1 MPGRR
6 SVDRDAQIRR
16 LRTLVEASRTLTSEL
31 DVQDLL
37 HEILRSAIRLVPAAE
52 AGVLLLYDSQRGQ
65 LAVHHAIGFTPGV
78 YEVVLDPGESMSGRV
93 FLERQPL
100 MCATPEEAREAMGT
114 ASELTLQRFAD
125 ATGGAQYPQSAL
137 CAPLVY
143 KGEAL
148 GAMVLETYRVPRA
161 FEPFDLDLF
170 DALAQHAAI
179 GIAHARLYDTERQ
192 ARFRIEALHAE
203 LQRERDELS
212 HRLDAHDA
220 LGEIVRDGLPL
231 SALAGRVARATQGTV
246 VLLDALY
253 RVRAAEP
260 AVEAEHAQDLH
271 LAGWTELRTVLR
283 DAARTR
289 AQQAAMINKAGGRH
303 LLVSPAVG
311 GGEVLGFAVQ
321 VGERPPALVE
331 RSTLESAGL
340 IAATELLR
348 ERAREEG
355 EIRRRAEILDLLLSG
370 QVPGPGHPLHG
381 LQPPLVV
388 GLGELAAGEDGA
400 GPRLFRALV
409 ATVQQ
414 EVERLRPQATVTV
427 KGRHAV
433 VLWGPVDGRGPRRL
447 ASTLDAAG
455 QSLQRVTGGAG
466 AQFAV
471 SELVESLSDLAGV
484 YEEGRLALEIRR
496 ETGRTERVTLVGD
509 LGAYRLIARA
519 ASGPEALE
527 LARRVLGPIEEH
539 DRERGRGLLTT
550 LRAYLAEGGSVRA
563 AATQLG
569 VHPHTVQYRLD
580 RVQDLTGL
588 RLSRPE
594 DRMTLDLALRIH
606 GVATRVLDT

>member
-1 MPGRR
+1 MAPRR
-6 SVDRDAQIRR
+6 SVDREAQIRR

-52 AGVLLLYDSQRGQ
+52 AGVLLLYDAQRGQ
-65 LAVHHAIGFTPGV
+65 LAVHHAIGFTPSV

-125 ATGGAQYPQSAL
+125 ATGGARYPQSAL

-271 LAGWTELRTVLR
+271 LAAWTELRTVLR

-289 AQQAAMINKAGGRH
+289 AQQAAGVGGRH

-331 RSTLESAGL
+331 RSTLESAAL

-414 EVERLRPQATVTV
+414 EVERLRPPATVTV

-433 VLWGPVDGRGPRRL
+433 VLWGPVDAKGPRRL
-447 ASTLDAAG
+447 ATALDAAG
-455 QSLQRVTGGAG
+455 QSLQRVADGAG
-466 AQFAV
+466 AQFTV
-471 SELVESLSDLAGV
+471 SELVESLSDLSGV
-484 YEEGRLALEIRR
+484 YEEGRLAIEIRR

-539 DRERGRGLLTT
+539 DRDRGRGLLTT
-550 LRAYLAEGGSVRA
+550 LKAYLAEGGSVRA
-563 AATQLG
+563 AAAQLG

-580 RVQDLTGL
+580 RVQDLSGL

-606 GVATRVLDT
+606 GVATRVLDA